1 MRASRILGLP
11 VLAVVAFL
19 ALHASASQALA
30 RTDGC
35 TACHSVEAKVVGP
48 GFKEVAAKYRGDAAA
63 ETKLAAKVRQGG
75 SGVWGQ
81 LPMPA
86 TPANV
91 KDEDIQ
97 TLVNWILSL
106 R

>member
-1 MRASRILGLP
+1 MSVSRILGFP
-11 VLAVVAFL
+11 VLVVVASL

-48 GFKEVAAKYRGDAAA
+48 GFREIAAKYRGDAAA
-63 ETKLAAKVRQGG
+63 ETKLTAKVRQGG
-75 SGVWGQ
+75 SGAWGQ
-81 LPMPA
+81 VPMPPA
-86 TPANV
+86 PANV

-97 TLVNWILSL
+97 VLVKWILSL
-106 R
+106 K

>member
-1 MRASRILGLP
+1 MSASRIHSVL
-11 VLAVVAFL
+11 VLAVVASL
-19 ALHASASQALA
+19 GLHASASQALA

-48 GFKEVAAKYRGDAAA
+48 GFKEIAAKYRGDAGA

-81 LPMPA
+81 MPMPP

-97 TLVNWILSL
+97 ILVKWILSL
-106 R
+106 K